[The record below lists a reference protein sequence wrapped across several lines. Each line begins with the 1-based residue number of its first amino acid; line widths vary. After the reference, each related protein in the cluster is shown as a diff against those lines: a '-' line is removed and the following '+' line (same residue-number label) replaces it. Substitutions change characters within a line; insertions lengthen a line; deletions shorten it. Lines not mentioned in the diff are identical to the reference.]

1 MGTLTSVTGANGAV
15 STTYAEYD
23 TFGRLWKLIK
33 PGDTSALPTIR
44 AEYADTELPFR
55 YTTFKRI
62 ESGVSGSV
70 QMASQFYNG
79 LGQKIQTKTETDNNT
94 QSVVTDIQY
103 NTVGLVK
110 QESQPRFLPDTD
122 VTIAQYT
129 PTPASGVLWTTKI
142 YDAVGRLLNLTTPDS
157 ATTMTRYWLA
167 PNGTAVSTTDPKG
180 HKTRHESDVFGRL
193 QKVIEYSGE
202 STYSEYAT
210 TTYTYS
216 PLDLLTNVT
225 DGQNN
230 VTTMTYDSLG
240 RKLTMADPDMGAW
253 AYTYDVDG
261 NLLTQRD
268 AKNQTIT
275 FGYDALSRLT
285 SKAVPASGT
294 VTYTYDQID
303 LPKHRYGRGQRT
315 SMTSPSGTR
324 DWGYNQRGLL
334 NHEELTLDGTTY
346 VTDRTYLSNEQV
358 KTLTYPT
365 GEVLT
370 YAYNDAG
377 QQKSITSSYGNTYL
391 TNTTYDALGQT
402 LTQGF
407 GNAVTTTSTY
417 ETLSKRLSSIV
428 AVGANGP
435 SNPVFHRS
443 YRYDVAGNVQN
454 ITNAQTS
461 ETLRYGYDHRDRLTA
476 ACAVSNA
483 DSATCLG
490 GITFNQ
496 GYTYDTIGNL
506 TNKAGVAY
514 TYPANG
520 GVRPHAVSTV
530 GGAAYTYDNNGNL
543 LTGGGRTYTWNAENQ
558 PTQIVKDYITESYV
572 YDGDNTRIKKTT
584 VDNSTRTPIVST
596 TVYVGGLVEYTGN
609 KTISSYGGI
618 AVRTV
623 VGTYSVSNQGELVF
637 LHSDHLGSV
646 SATSNAAG
654 TVAEAQNF
662 DPWGALRS
670 GGITSTEFNYTGQR
684 KDAGTGLLFY
694 NARYYDPVLGRFTQ
708 ADSIVPGTSHRAL
721 TVDYHEGGFRNAAAA
736 ENNQGFWFQLSD
748 RERKDAKA
756 PWGTDAPQELNRY
769 SYVNNNPLRYTD
781 PSGHESF
788 ILDHNEEDAL
798 GDTELERYLDDL
810 DIFIDDFLID
820 AGVASAILCAAP
832 GTFCLGGIVSA
843 IMVAKINKEQR
854 IYRQMLRDAKKFL
867 DKNGGGAIKVTYLP
881 DGTLLAIPSPIRA
894 DWSPVGAGESVQGSS
909 RCA

>member
-1 MGTLTSVTGANGAV
+1 
-15 STTYAEYD
+15 
-23 TFGRLWKLIK
+23 
-33 PGDTSALPTIR
+33 
-44 AEYADTELPFR
+44 
-55 YTTFKRI
+55 
-62 ESGVSGSV
+62 
-70 QMASQFYNG
+70 
-79 LGQKIQTKTETDNNT
+79 
-94 QSVVTDIQY
+94 
-103 NTVGLVK
+103 
-110 QESQPRFLPDTD
+110 
-122 VTIAQYT
+122 
-129 PTPASGVLWTTKI
+129 
-142 YDAVGRLLNLTTPDS
+142 
-157 ATTMTRYWLA
+157 
-167 PNGTAVSTTDPKG
+167 
-180 HKTRHESDVFGRL
+180 
-193 QKVIEYSGE
+193 
-202 STYSEYAT
+202 
-210 TTYTYS
+210 
-216 PLDLLTNVT
+216 
-225 DGQNN
+225 
-230 VTTMTYDSLG
+230 
-240 RKLTMADPDMGAW
+240 
-253 AYTYDVDG
+253 
-261 NLLTQRD
+261 
-268 AKNQTIT
+268 
-275 FGYDALSRLT
+275 
-285 SKAVPASGT
+285 
-294 VTYTYDQID
+294 
-303 LPKHRYGRGQRT
+303 
-315 SMTSPSGTR
+315 
-324 DWGYNQRGLL
+324 
-334 NHEELTLDGTTY
+334 
-346 VTDRTYLSNEQV
+346 
-358 KTLTYPT
+358 
-365 GEVLT
+365 
-370 YAYNDAG
+370 
-377 QQKSITSSYGNTYL
+377 
-391 TNTTYDALGQT
+391 
-402 LTQGF
+402 
-407 GNAVTTTSTY
+407 
-417 ETLSKRLSSIV
+417 
-428 AVGANGP
+428 
-435 SNPVFHRS
+435 
-443 YRYDVAGNVQN
+443 
-454 ITNAQTS
+454 
-461 ETLRYGYDHRDRLTA
+461 
-476 ACAVSNA
+476 VSNA

-558 PTQIVKDYITESYV
+558 PTQIVKDYITESYA
-572 YDGDNTRIKKTT
+572 YNGDNVRIKKTT

-596 TVYVGGLVEYTGN
+596 TRYVGGLVEYTGN